1 MKKTVRGFSVI
12 AIVVIVITTTVLLGN
27 LISANRNQPNLITIT
42 QSPFPSPSASETQIS
57 SATLTPETPLHQVNT
72 GTNQNIIL
80 VTAIVI
86 SIIGVLLLIRLS
98 QATSR
103 GFASLS
109 ENLKKSEEKQTANF
123 QISRLLQ
130 QDSKEIIKGISLI
143 RDANS
148 QALNENISALRD
160 EISEDIKRLE
170 EIQSN
175 TLQVG
180 RLLQQGNK
188 EIINGLTAVV
198 QGKIESTQSKIVDTG
213 DKTLNDNISILRDE
227 ISVLKNLAL
236 VNQAYQ
242 SKTVD
247 VSDQALNDNILSLRD
262 EISELKSQSLVAQK
276 PVLSD
281 SFIQQLTE
289 IIRKLFKEHFRTD
302 VVPLTPL
309 DVLKSKVT
317 VGIYERDLD
326 KMKELVLEY
335 PNLETGGD
343 LFGFWTHSGAPV
355 IQFVLGPGQ
364 KSTHLVT
371 SFYQDEEF
379 LKVNGEFLNQRHGLQ
394 HIGEWHSHH
403 QMSLNHPS
411 GGDEGTIYSALSN
424 YGFQRFL
431 LCIANID
438 RNGDVSIQPYLFEAE
453 NSTYKAGKWNIF
465 SGESPFRSLELEMP
479 GTGID
484 NIKNYPNTRVSSIE
498 SIQVKSILPQA
509 WYTRKEGSIFLRSL
523 DALLKETFDECEM
536 KIKKTGRLYFSLK
549 GNKSRAQL
557 HFPDDF
563 PKSEPYILVGE
574 ETYAISL
581 KSGIKPDKL
590 SRLVYDQFV
599 KIVKEVEL

>member
-1 MKKTVRGFSVI
+1 M
-12 AIVVIVITTTVLLGN
+12 VIVIITTILLGN
-27 LISANRNQPNLITIT
+27 LIFANRNQPNLTIT
-42 QSPFPSPSASETQIS
+42 PSPFPSPSASETQIS
-57 SATLTPETPLHQVNT
+57 SATLTPETPFPQVNT
-72 GTNQNIIL
+72 GINQNIIL
-80 VTAIVI
+80 ITAIVI
-86 SIIGVLLLIRLS
+86 SISGVLLLIRLS
-98 QATSR
+98 LVTSR
-103 GFASLS
+103 GLASLS
-109 ENLKKSEEKQTANF
+109 ENLKKLEEKQTANF
-123 QISRLLQ
+123 QIGRLLQ
-130 QDSKEIIKGISLI
+130 QDSKEIIKGVSLI

-148 QALNENISALRD
+148 QVLNENISALRD

-188 EIINGLTAVV
+188 EIINGLTAMV
-198 QGKIESTQSKIVDTG
+198 QGNIESTQSKIVDTD
-213 DKTLNDNISILRDE
+213 DKTINDNISILRDE

-236 VNQAYQ
+236 VNQAPL

-247 VSDQALNDNILSLRD
+247 VSDQALNDNILMLRD
-262 EISELKSQSLVAQK
+262 DISELKRQSLIAQK

-281 SFIQQLTE
+281 SFIQQLKET
-289 IIRKLFKEHFRTD
+289 IRKLFKEYFRTD
-302 VVPLTPL
+302 VVPPTPP
-309 DVLKSKVT
+309 DVLKSKVA

-379 LKVNGEFLNQRHGLQ
+379 LRVNGKFLNQRHGLQ

-438 RNGDVSIQPYLFEAE
+438 RNDDVSIQPYLFEAE

-465 SGESPFRSLELEMP
+465 SGGSPFRSLELEMP
-479 GTGID
+479 GTSID

-498 SIQVKSILPQA
+498 SVQIKSILPQA
-509 WYTRKEGSIFLRSL
+509 WYTRKEGNIFLRSL

-549 GNKSRAQL
+549 GNKSHAQL

-563 PKSEPYILVGE
+563 PKSEPYVLVGE
-574 ETYAISL
+574 EAYAISL

-590 SRLVYDQFV
+590 SRSVYDQFV